1 MYNMKK
7 ELRKLVVIAICILC
21 AMSIA
26 SCSARENSFFVVDVS
41 NDFQGVSVENDL
53 SLTEYDN
60 LASDNVQVTF
70 GSRTYKCSYIK
81 TYKRTNM
88 SRSLMHYETNE
99 GQVILL
105 DAISGEFAGINFIT
119 PQYYLSQPYEQDV
132 SQDELDAIKE
142 KAITEL
148 GKYIDLSKYE
158 KEEYILD
165 TYVDNKPSTTPI
177 IFYKV
182 HYYKVIDG
190 FVTTEEANIVYDSKG
205 NIIEISM
212 VDKGLFDDLSIA
224 NRVTSID
231 KTKMNSDLDSKV
243 ESVCKSIDI
252 NEYTYEVEKSV
263 VSTDDSG
270 SPILLVYLNITYSN
284 GLTGKIVL
292 ARNN

>member
-1 MYNMKK
+1 MPS
-7 ELRKLVVIAICILC
+7 VIT
-21 AMSIA
+21 SVNR
-26 SCSARENSFFVVDVS
+26 SVS
-41 NDFQGVSVENDL
+41 SHT
-53 SLTEYDN
+53 SLKRMPK
-60 LASDNVQVTF
+60 S
-70 GSRTYKCSYIK
+70 SRV
-81 TYKRTNM
+81 
-88 SRSLMHYETNE
+88 SRSSQEQKKPPASQSKSTRLILGSFLK

-119 PQYYLSQPYEQDV
+119 PQYYLSQPFEQDV

-292 ARNN
+292 ARNI